1 MGWQRVAHWAND
13 TFTFTSHY
21 GNVHTIGNSEFM
33 RLKKKK
39 RLVWF
44 GPYLVSKHAEESNN
58 LMDESKNESTRS
70 HFLFQM
76 SLDSVLPDQSRQ
88 QAREWACN
96 SKKSLL
102 LTESIKKGTLR
113 SEENSSR
120 RQGPSLISS
129 CSSKPL
135 SKVILAKKLRHM

>member
-1 MGWQRVAHWAND
+1 
-13 TFTFTSHY
+13 
-21 GNVHTIGNSEFM
+21 
-33 RLKKKK
+33 
-39 RLVWF
+39 
-44 GPYLVSKHAEESNN
+44 
-58 LMDESKNESTRS
+58 MDESKNESTRS
-70 HFLFQM
+70 QFLFQM

-88 QAREWACN
+88 QAREWACS
-96 SKKSLL
+96 SKKSSL